1 LEILKERLIDG
12 IKEGDYMRYEKTAY
26 RLREALDE
34 NNMSQQELADKSK
47 IGKKKNTVYTV
58 SRRGP

>member
-1 LEILKERLIDG
+1 
-12 IKEGDYMRYEKTAY
+12 MRYEKTAY